1 MRASYVV
8 SVLVWAFVSQP
19 TLAQNSQPLL
29 NQTIT
34 SNSSLDKE
42 LKKELEECYILKN
55 LGPLPDFKLRYKR
68 VFKKEILVCDE
79 EKFGRTSNKM
89 AQRLKQMGYLH
100 ATVSH
105 KTTPGKKGTDV
116 EYYVELGLRWI
127 VGNVIYVSLDSG
139 VPIEEAES
147 QSQIIPGTPLDI
159 EILESE
165 RERVSEY
172 FQHRGFATINEGFI
186 HFELDTSRASGVAD
200 VELSIRGQN
209 IEGQSSF
216 KPHNK
221 ITIGKVEYD
230 QSQMIKQISVDVL
243 NYLNLLE
250 AERIYD
256 PYEFESTYRRLSTV
270 SAINSV
276 QLIKTF
282 TEDRVDINIAIKSAN
297 KYNLSFGLD
306 MTRADTRFG
315 PLTKLT
321 WKNRNLR
328 RKGDVLTWTGTASYS
343 STQLFSDNEL
353 NLIPNTGEVGLQLSH
368 RSIGLPLIS
377 ESKLP
382 KSTYAHSEFI
392 LSGAI
397 ESRPEYNRAFANLLY
412 RIDWIENPNKNSKII
427 VDPIRLSYVNIES
440 GAEFQNWLDMNADP
454 FLHYRFTDYM
464 NLGSSISWSQSSLS
478 KFLCTIEW
486 SGMLGS
492 LIAPEIGFDKGPNG
506 GVELNDVPLIKYLR
520 LEGSWSKLIQLSNES
535 DELGFRVRGGS
546 AWVGKGT
553 EVLPYDRAFFGG
565 GANGVRGWPVRGL
578 GGSGNLIGVG
588 DLMFDMTLEHRREIN
603 EFLILAL
610 FSDVGNVWTHAEENK
625 LENIA
630 FSGGIGFRFDL
641 EFFLFRIDSAL
652 RIYDPTQNQGQRW
665 MVQGPLKGGIHFGLG
680 HPF

>member
-8 SVLVWAFVSQP
+8 SVLVWTFVTQS

-34 SNSSLDKE
+34 SNLILDKE
-42 LKKELEECYILKN
+42 LIKELEESFILKN
-55 LGPLPDFKLRYKR
+55 LGSLPGFKLRYKKL
-68 VFKKEILVCDE
+68 FKNEILICDE
-79 EKFGRTSNKM
+79 EKFVRTSNKM
-89 AQRLKQMGYLH
+89 AQRLKQMGYLQ

-105 KTTPGKKGTDV
+105 QTTPCKKGADV
-116 EYYVELGLRWI
+116 EYHVELGPRWI
-127 VGNVIYVSLDSG
+127 VGNVEYVSLDSG
-139 VPIEEAES
+139 VPIEEVES
-147 QSQIIPGTPLDI
+147 LSQIIPGTPLDI
-159 EILESE
+159 KILESE

-186 HFELDTSRASGVAD
+186 HVELDTSRASCVSD
-200 VELSIRGQN
+200 VVLSVRGQN
-209 IEGQSSF
+209 IEGESSF

-230 QSQMIKQISVDVL
+230 QSQMSKQMSADVL

-250 AERIYD
+250 AGRIYD

-282 TEDRVDINIAIKSAN
+282 TEDRVDVNVALKSATR
-297 KYNLSFGLD
+297 YNLSFGLD

-315 PLTKLT
+315 PLTNLKL
-321 WKNRNLR
+321 KNRNLSG
-328 RKGDVLTWTGTASYS
+328 KGDVLTWTGTASYS

-353 NLIPNTGEVGLQLSH
+353 NLIPNTGEFGLQLSH
-368 RSIGLPLIS
+368 RSIGFPLIS

-412 RIDWIENPNKNSKII
+412 RIDWIENPEKNSKII
-427 VDPIRLSYVNIES
+427 IDPIRLSYVNIES
-440 GAEFQNWLDMNADP
+440 GTEFQNWLNVNADP
-454 FLHYRFTDYM
+454 LLNYRFTDYM

-478 KFLCTIEW
+478 KLLCTVEW
-486 SGMLGS
+486 AGMLGS
-492 LIAPEIGFDKGPNG
+492 LIGPAIGFDAGPNG
-506 GVELNDVPLIKYLR
+506 GVELNEVPLIKYLR
-520 LEGSWSKLIQLSNES
+520 FEGWWSKLIQLPNEN

-565 GANGVRGWPVRGL
+565 GANGVRGWPIRGL
-578 GGSGNLIGVG
+578 GGGGDLIGVG
-588 DLMFDMTLEHRREIN
+588 DLMFDLTVEHRRTIN

-610 FSDVGNVWTHAEENK
+610 FSDVGNVWSHVEENK

-630 FSGGIGFRFDL
+630 FSGGVGFRCDL
-641 EFFLFRIDSAL
+641 EFFLFRIDAAL

-665 MVQGPLKGGIHFGLG
+665 MVHGPFNGGIHFGLG

>member
-8 SVLVWAFVSQP
+8 SVLVWAYISQS

-42 LKKELEECYILKN
+42 LKKELEETFILKN
-55 LGPLPDFKLRYKR
+55 LGSLPRFKLRYKKL
-68 VFKKEILVCDE
+68 FKKEILNCDK

-89 AQRLKQMGYLH
+89 THRLKQMGYFH

-105 KTTPGKKGTDV
+105 QTIPYKKGADV
-116 EYYVELGLRWI
+116 EYHIELGPRWI
-127 VGNVIYVSLDSG
+127 IGNVEYVSLDSG
-139 VPIEEAES
+139 VPIEEVVS
-147 QSQIIPGTPLDI
+147 LSQIIPGTPLDI

-165 RERVSEY
+165 REQVTKY
-172 FQHRGFATINEGFI
+172 FQHSGFATINEGFI
-186 HFELDTSRASGVAD
+186 HFELDTSRMSCVAD
-200 VELSIRGQN
+200 VELSVRGQN

-230 QSQMIKQISVDVL
+230 QSKMVKQMSTDVL
-243 NYLNLLE
+243 NYLNLIE
-250 AERIYD
+250 AGRIYD

-282 TEDRVDINIAIKSAN
+282 TEDRVDINVALKSAAR
-297 KYNLSFGLD
+297 YNLSFGLD

-321 WKNRNLR
+321 WKNRNLSG
-328 RKGDVLTWTGTASYS
+328 KGDVLTWTGTASYS

-397 ESRPEYNRAFANLLY
+397 ESRPEYNRSFANLSY
-412 RIDWIENPNKNSKII
+412 RIDWIENPEKNSKII
-427 VDPIRLSYVNIES
+427 IEPIRLSYVNIES
-440 GAEFQNWLDMNADP
+440 GTEFQNWLDINADP
-454 FLHYRFTDYM
+454 LLNYRFTDYM

-478 KFLCTIEW
+478 KLLCTVEW
-486 SGMLGS
+486 AGMLGS
-492 LIAPEIGFDKGPNG
+492 LFGPAIGFDVGPNG
-506 GVELNDVPLIKYLR
+506 SVELNQVQLIKYLR
-520 LEGSWSKLIQLSNES
+520 FESSWSKLIQLSNEN

-565 GANGVRGWPVRGL
+565 GANGVRGWPIRGL
-578 GGSGNLIGVG
+578 GGGGDLIGVG
-588 DLMFDMTLEHRREIN
+588 DIMFDMTVEHRRTIN

-630 FSGGIGFRFDL
+630 FSGGVGFRFDF
-641 EFFLFRIDSAL
+641 EFFLFRIDAAL
-652 RIYDPTQNQGQRW
+652 RIYDPAQNQGQRW
-665 MVQGPLKGGIHFGLG
+665 MVQGPFSGGIHFGLG
-680 HPF
+680 QPF